1 MLHCKDGS
9 DEQECR
15 LVVPSVGYNKFLPP
29 PPMAGDK
36 YLYLN
41 VSYDIRHI
49 LYIDE
54 AENFIRITYNL
65 QKDWYDSLLSYQNLK
80 KNSIN
85 LIFQEDK
92 KLIWTPWIN
101 SDNMESIDKERRSS
115 DVEILKV
122 VPNDIFKFKHNL
134 KTSFHNALL
143 FKVQNIKFFT
153 VNQYPQPIYSGIGEL
168 PFTKQYMD
176 IRLHLQL

>member
-9 DEQECR
+9 DEQDCR

-65 QKDWYDSLLSYQNLK
+65 QKDWYDSLLTYQNLK

-85 LIFQEDK
+85 LIFKEDK
-92 KLIWTPWIN
+92 ELIWTPWVN
-101 SDNMESIDKERRSS
+101 SDNMEGVDKERRAS

-122 VPNDIFKFKHNL
+122 VPNDNFKFKHSL
-134 KTSFHNALL
+134 KTSYHNALL
-143 FKVQNIKFFT
+143 FKVIKFLLL
-153 VNQYPQPIYSGIGEL
+153 PINILNLSIHSGIGEL
-168 PFTKQYMD
+168 PFTKLYMD
-176 IRLHLQL
+176 IRLHLQF